1 MRRIA
6 VAIALAV
13 SAAVAIG
20 ALHGGAAT
28 PSMQSVAVP
37 DKSGQTV
44 SVAWSG
50 TIPAASPHPT
60 SDCNGAGVGQDD
72 EGLTVATPRKGYDKF
87 DATFTFKITSLC
99 RATVD
104 FTPPVRATILTEN
117 RLSAGSRLTNSSDS
131 PE

>member
-28 PSMQSVAVP
+28 PSTQSVAVP

-50 TIPAASPHPT
+50 TIVYAYRFLQTERQALVMAALRPALEGREPCCSLLVTEEISNTGCANKSAPKTKSREIRNRRIRPERNIEKN
-60 SDCNGAGVGQDD
+60 CNA
-72 EGLTVATPRKGYDKF
+72 K
-87 DATFTFKITSLC
+87 
-99 RATVD
+99 
-104 FTPPVRATILTEN
+104 
-117 RLSAGSRLTNSSDS
+117 NSS
-131 PE
+131 